1 MNPQHP
7 DPRAPTPGD
16 HVDATPL
23 APGRLVGAWRLARWE
38 IIHSDGTTTEPFG
51 AGAEGLLVYSAD
63 GWMSAAI
70 MAAGRSPLSRGNPR
84 QAPEAERAAAFDGYF
99 SYGGRWRIVGQC
111 VRHDVCVA
119 LNPALVGTP
128 QWRDAVLEGDSL
140 TLSARESATGAERL
154 HRLRWRRAAAEDA
167 GR

>member
-1 MNPQHP
+1 VNREHP
-7 DPRAPTPGD
+7 DPPVSRNGD
-16 HVDATPL
+16 RVGATPV
-23 APGRLVGAWRLARWE
+23 AAEQLVGAWRLARWE
-38 IIHSDGTTTEPFG
+38 IIHSGGTTTEPFG
-51 AGAEGLLVYSAD
+51 ADAEGLLVYSAD

-99 SYGGRWRIVGQC
+99 SYGGRWRIVGQS

-128 QWRDAVLEGDSL
+128 QWRDAVLEGDLL

-154 HRLRWRRAAAEDA
+154 HRLRWRRAAAEGT